1 MILYPKFY
9 FKKITDI
16 TPEFLKENNI
26 QALLLDVDNT
36 LIDFNLK
43 MIEGL
48 CQWHDKIINSGV
60 KTLILSNTNKIEKV
74 KMVANALN
82 IEYINFAKKP
92 LKSRI

>member
-1 MILYPKFY
+1 MIFYPKFY

-16 TPEFLKENNI
+16 TIDFLRENEI
-26 QALLLDVDNT
+26 QALILDVDNT

-43 MIEGL
+43 MIDGL
-48 CQWHDKIINSGV
+48 KDWHDKIIGYGI
-60 KTLILSNTNKIEKV
+60 KTIILSNTNKVEKV
-74 KMVANALN
+74 KMVASALN